1 MIFHLS
7 SVDKF
12 RIDTIEEKDSF
23 EDAVR
28 QDGIEQGYIVKGFKY
43 TEKNVKEKGDIIDTF
58 YIVEVSKE
66 FQDAKEPY
74 KEFGAIIYKGA
85 TFRAGDLSFDE

>member
-12 RIDTIEEKDSF
+12 RVDTLDEKDQF
-23 EDAVR
+23 EEDVR
-28 QDGIEQGYIVKGFKY
+28 ADGEQQGYIVKGFKY
-43 TEKNVKEKGDIIDTF
+43 TEKNVKEKGEIVDTY

-66 FQDAKEPY
+66 IQDAKEPY
-74 KEFGAIIYKGA
+74 REFGTITYGSKNER
-85 TFRAGDLSFDE
+85 F

>member
-12 RIDTIEEKDSF
+12 RIDTIEEKDTF
-23 EDAVR
+23 EDR
-28 QDGIEQGYIVKGFKY
+28 MREDGIEQGYIIKGFKY
-43 TEKNVKEKGDIIDTF
+43 AEKNVKEKGEIIETY
-58 YIVEVSKE
+58 YIAEIAKE

-74 KEFGAIIYKGA
+74 KEFGSIDYKDHLMEGL
-85 TFRAGDLSFDE
+85 GD